1 MTKFLQGDRITLRPL
16 QLADANDIYLKW
28 INDEEVTR
36 GMASG
41 YFPTTQE
48 QLNAYV
54 SGTLKDEHTVFLAM
68 CDETGRH
75 VGNVKIDR
83 IDWFARTCE
92 IGIIIGE
99 ADARG
104 KGFGKEA
111 MRLCI
116 DYIFR
121 DLNLNKITLAVF
133 ENNPAALKL
142 YQNLGFQQEGRFV
155 KHVFKEGKLWDKF
168 YLSLFNPNL

>member
-1 MTKFLQGDRITLRPL
+1 MTKFLQGERLTLRPL
-16 QLADANDIYLKW
+16 KLADASDIYLKW
-28 INDEEVTR
+28 INDPEVTR

-48 QLNAYV
+48 QLTSYV
-54 SGTLKDEHTVFLAM
+54 TGALKDEHTVFLAV
-68 CDETGRH
+68 CEGNDRH
-75 VGNVKIDR
+75 IGNVKIDR

-104 KGFGKEA
+104 KGYGKEA
-111 MRLCI
+111 MQLCI
-116 DYIFR
+116 DYIFQ

-155 KHVFKEGKLWDKF
+155 KHVFKEGQLWDKF
-168 YLSLFNPNL
+168 YLSLFNPNT